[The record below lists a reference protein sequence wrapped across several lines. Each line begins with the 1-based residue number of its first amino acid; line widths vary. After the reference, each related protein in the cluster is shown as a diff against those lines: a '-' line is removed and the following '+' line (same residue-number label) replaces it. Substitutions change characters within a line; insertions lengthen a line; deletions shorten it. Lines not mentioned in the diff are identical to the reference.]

1 MLTQL
6 CSGVAAGT
14 LLHGL
19 TVHSAFEIRVIDDD
33 HQGRNQ
39 YQGELTDEQIYHLRQ
54 VLVVLDLDMDYG
66 LINNNLLM
74 AEQFHNIDGQLNE
87 VVPLGVFL
95 DEFSMIPADMLGQ
108 VYLI

>member
-1 MLTQL
+1 MLTQF

-54 VLVVLDLDMDYG
+54 VLVVLDLDMNYC
-66 LINNNLLM
+66 LVNNNLLM
-74 AEQFHNIDGQLNE
+74 GEQFHNIDGQLNE
-87 VVPLGVFL
+87 GVPLGVFL